1 MYELHSD
8 IDIAG
13 TPQDVWS
20 VLVDFPAHSG
30 WNPFIREIYGTARE
44 GTSLKI
50 CVRPPGAPRVRLRGT
65 VLAARPP
72 QELRWRTRMLISGV
86 FGAEHW
92 FVLIPLSDREV
103 RLHQSLRIN
112 GLISPFLRNRVD
124 RNIYRG
130 FREMNSAL
138 KGRVERSQQRTDP
151 QPSQG
156 DNVATLESVLF
167 PNSAPSVAVEESSAE
182 PEEMRRGV
190 R

>member
-1 MYELHSD
+1 
-8 IDIAG
+8 
-13 TPQDVWS
+13 
-20 VLVDFPAHSG
+20 
-30 WNPFIREIYGTARE
+30 
-44 GTSLKI
+44 
-50 CVRPPGAPRVRLRGT
+50 
-65 VLAARPP
+65 
-72 QELRWRTRMLISGV
+72 MLISEV
-86 FGAEHW
+86 FAAEHW
-92 FVLIPLSDREV
+92 FVLVPLSDREV

-138 KGRVERSQQRTDP
+138 KGRVERGRQRTEP

-167 PNSAPSVAVEESSAE
+167 PDSASAVEESPAE
-182 PEEMRRGV
+182 REVMRRSV